1 MDFVHKVII
10 SMMLLILNVKE
21 IILLA
26 KIKNT
31 SVK

>member
-1 MDFVHKVII
+1 MDFVHKVI